1 MSSRMYQTIVRNT
14 SGVEMHFSFLGANG
28 ATLASGADYAV
39 NGDLWTM
46 HAKNKLKVE
55 AIDYALTNGL
65 LEVLKSPEHV
75 IQDTSNGI
83 VRRVKVTG
91 GTLGVLDP
99 DYGSYSGSAAS
110 PSN

>member
-1 MSSRMYQTIVRNT
+1 MSRSYQTIVRNT
-14 SGVEMHFSFLGANG
+14 SGVEMFFAFLGPRG
-28 ATLASGADYAV
+28 ATLAAGVDVAI

-46 HAKNKLKVE
+46 HAKNRQMLE
-55 AIDYALTNGL
+55 ALDYALTNGK
-65 LEVLKSPEHV
+65 LEILQSPAHL

-99 DYGSYSGSAAS
+99 DYGSYSGSAAN
-110 PSN
+110 PIN